1 MRKRIV
7 KAIIGSI
14 LIMLLTMADFMFVG
28 YNFAIAVSENL
39 EEQNMT
45 TNVQNVDFDV
55 YFKQENGTTH
65 EKQMNIDV
73 EDTLILYI
81 SVKNK
86 GILNDA
92 KIQLNNSNFE
102 IVKDKVQNSN
112 VKEINEQ
119 TNEIALNSIASGNSI
134 EIEIPIK
141 FKKQNTFDMNY
152 FEHENSITIS
162 GIYKD
167 EAETS
172 VTGERKIKIN
182 WIADTDINLSQNIS
196 KYINLGENG
205 ILLQQDI
212 ITNVVDDKLPREQEI
227 LDINIPVIDEQKP
240 EKISVLLNGEKLE
253 ESNINYNQESNLLQ
267 IKNIN
272 LITTDNQTNWGKAQ
286 NNYQVIY
293 IYPSE
298 IGENNRTIQIN
309 TTSNTKLF
317 TKDEI
322 QKQDIQDLEITKT
335 GNIVNIQKNIL
346 KNEIYKGYLYAKTEN
361 EIAFDEED
369 IINISN
375 IESIENIQIET
386 LDNQFATEENQRGT
400 ASESVAYK
408 GISINKQNMIDIL
421 GEAGNIEIK
430 DENDANIAI
439 INNNSQTDEN
449 GNINTIFDAE
459 KTNIKIT
466 TSKPITEGALTLR
479 YNKVLKGINNYTKEQ
494 LKLVTKLITRSK
506 VSAGLGEETGEATV
520 NLLDTKTGAKLEISN
535 NSLSTLQT
543 NQNVQLL
550 VTLKSNNEQYDLY
563 KNPSI
568 EIVLP
573 KEIDINVKNIVQLNR
588 QNEIAIANAGLT
600 HNEDGT
606 KTILITLQG
615 EQTSFENNINEGIQI
630 SITADITI
638 DKTVPTMASE
648 IVMNYTN
655 ENRSGE
661 TFNTSIPIKLNSKDG
676 VLLINELANYNN
688 NGDYIES
695 IDNIEKEARLD
706 INASSRDAKGTISV
720 INNYTT
726 NITNFEILG
735 TISNITNISNIN
747 IEGRESKIYYSE
759 DEDINTQN
767 WQEVIEDTSKIR
779 AFKIEVTENLL
790 NTAEVLK
797 VSYDLQIAEKL
808 EGNINKENQIYV
820 RYNYLGN
827 DLENVS
833 KIKFT
838 TEVQREVKLEENENI
853 AVMNEVKDMSIGVT
867 SRTGGQNL
875 ADGDTVKEGQGI
887 KNIIKLEN
895 TGTEQ
900 ITNIKIS
907 ATQTNAI
914 FYDEIVHN
922 DGWDSTTGETNI
934 KYTDIA
940 ENEDLTEK
948 VLTVD
953 SLEPGESVTLDYQF
967 SVKQIEEEGETSGIV
982 KISADGIEEKTI
994 NTITNKIEKS
1004 ELKLQM
1010 RNKYSEEYMILTN
1023 RQYPFFMDVT
1033 NITNEEQ
1040 NDIILTLNVPEGF
1053 SFSTDYLFEKDN
1065 YEFVSYENNVLK
1077 LRIPTIAAQ
1086 EKISIRLALYVEAFD
1101 AEIRQKEINFFFT
1114 GEMKGNTYI
1123 SNEMTRTFYNEVS
1136 KITAEQTG
1144 SIQSNTVKNG
1154 DELTYEIT
1162 VKNEGPQDK
1171 EVTVT
1176 DYVPFAA
1183 VISNSNIEIYDNNGN
1198 LAEEQEI
1205 EVDETNNMI
1214 THTFNLTNGYE
1225 AKIIINTVIDTEQ
1238 AFENEITNEVTFE
1251 VFSQTITC
1259 NNITYQI
1266 EREGEEQPETPS
1278 EYDTYEI
1285 SGIAWLDENENGYRE
1300 DYEETLSNI
1309 SVMLIDAETGEIAL
1323 NQNEDECVRNTD
1335 ETGNYVFTEIKPG
1348 NYLVIFQYDNI
1359 EFNVTEYQKSGIAE
1373 ENNSDVISRNITL
1386 QGREVTV
1393 AVTGN
1398 IEVSNSNISNIDAGF
1413 IRADKV
1419 DLKLDKS
1426 VNKII
1431 VQDSRGTTV
1440 TQYNKEK
1447 LAKVEIDANRING
1460 ARIIIEY
1467 EIDIT
1472 NEGELAGY
1480 VNRLTDYMPKDL
1492 IFSSEM
1498 NTNWYQTADGDL
1510 SSNVLANQII
1520 NPGETKTLTLTLIK
1534 DLNSN
1539 NTGNIINQAELTEVS
1554 NTLSKNDIDST
1565 PNNKVNGEDDMSTAE
1580 VLVSIRTG
1588 GVVAYTFLIIT
1599 IIAILAIGIYFIK
1612 KKVFIEDDIN
1622 EDLLDEEKLTENL
1635 LNKERR

>member
-14 LIMLLTMADFMFVG
+14 LIMLLTMADFTFIG
-28 YNFAIAVSENL
+28 YNLAIAVSENL

-361 EIAFDEED
+361 EIAVDEED

-563 KNPSI
+563 RNPNI
-568 EIVLP
+568 EIILP
-573 KEIDINVKNIVQLNR
+573 KEIDIDVKNIVQLNR

-790 NTAEVLK
+790 NPAEVLK

-838 TEVQREVKLEENENI
+838 TEVQREVKPEENENI
-853 AVMNEVKDMSIGVT
+853 AVMNEVKDMSIGVV

-1040 NDIILTLNVPEGF
+1040 NDIILTLNVPEEF
-1053 SFSTDYLFEKDN
+1053 SFSTDYLFEEDN

-1266 EREGEEQPETPS
+1266 EREGEDQPETPS

-1413 IRADKV
+1413 IRADKF

-1467 EIDIT
+1467 QIDIT

-1539 NTGNIINQAELTEVS
+1539 NTGNIVNQAELTEVS

-1565 PNNKVNGEDDMSTAE
+1565 PNNKTNGEDDMSSAE

-1612 KKVFIEDDIN
+1612 KKVFIEDKIN
-1622 EDLLDEEKLTENL
+1622 EDLLDEDKLTENL